1 MHTIILI
8 VLILDVADKEC
19 QVVLKEVADKICSV
33 ILENKCEDVDQGPLP
48 SKHFCSQLTIPQ
60 FVAKI

>member
-48 SKHFCSQLTIPQ
+48 SKHYCS
-60 FVAKI
+60 